1 MCCYSDRTVSAI
13 SYTDF
18 LFSLLYVH
26 LQHLIFDILLSFL
39 LIIFTFF
46 YLLLTLKDKSMSIG
60 FGKQT
65 NGPKSY
71 FPYV

>member
-1 MCCYSDRTVSAI
+1 
-13 SYTDF
+13 
-18 LFSLLYVH
+18 
-26 LQHLIFDILLSFL
+26 
-39 LIIFTFF
+39 
-46 YLLLTLKDKSMSIG
+46 MSIG